1 MTLFDFI
8 AILIIL
14 VSCVVG
20 FIRGAARE
28 VIAVVAFVAAV
39 AVAVLALHFSGPI
52 ARRAIHPNVLANSVA
67 ILVVFILA
75 YILLKVLGSGLA
87 RRVQNTEAL
96 GGVDRMVGLAFGL
109 VRALVVLGV
118 FYLAF
123 NAATPAER
131 VPPWIKDAKLY
142 PLAAASDHVLMAL
155 APEGSAVAGKVAP
168 ALVSAVRDG
177 GADKVKTTPPSGSGG
192 GYDEQSR
199 KSVDSLVEKTR

>member
-28 VIAVVAFVAAV
+28 VISIIALVV
-39 AVAVLALHFSGPI
+39 AVALAVLSLHFSGPI
-52 ARRAIHPNVLANSVA
+52 ARHAIHPNVLANSVA

-96 GGVDRMVGLAFGL
+96 GGVDRVVGGVFGL
-109 VRALVVLGV
+109 LRALVVLGV

-131 VPPWIKDAKLY
+131 VPHWIKDARLY

-155 APEGSAVAGKVAP
+155 EPEGSAIAGKVAP
-168 ALVSAVRDG
+168 ALVGAVRDG
-177 GADKVKTTPPSGSGG
+177 GTDKTKAPTSGTGV

-199 KSVDSLVEKTR
+199 KSVDNLVEKTR

>member
-28 VIAVVAFVAAV
+28 VIAVIAFVVAV
-39 AVAVLALHFSGPI
+39 AVAVLALHVSGPI
-52 ARRAIHPNVLANSVA
+52 ARRAIHPNLLANSVA

-87 RRVQNTEAL
+87 KRVQNTEAL
-96 GGVDRMVGLAFGL
+96 GSVDRVIGLAFGL

-131 VPPWIKDAKLY
+131 VPSWIKDAKLY

-155 APEGSAVAGKVAP
+155 APEGSAVAGQVAP
-168 ALVSAVRDG
+168 VLVSAVHDG
-177 GADKVKTTPPSGSGG
+177 AADNTKTTPSSGSGE

-199 KSVDSLVEKTR
+199 KSVDNLVEKTR